1 MVAVRWRKVLR
12 ELRTSRMR
20 TLLVVLSIAVGVFA
34 FGLIAASRLAVTREL
49 RSSFLATNPASATLH
64 TELFDDD
71 LIESVERVAGVA
83 DAQGSRVINSRLQVG
98 PNAWQDLRLYVLP
111 EDGARP
117 INRVT
122 PWAGAWPAP
131 EKALL
136 VERASLDKT
145 GTAVGDTV
153 VIELPTGEQRRLPIV
168 GLAHDLSLPPAV
180 IAGQAFGYISIDTL
194 DWFGLR
200 RGYDRMQIV
209 VSTGREDEAHI
220 QAVAATVA
228 DKIERSGRSVDVI
241 DVPTPLQHPVEDIL
255 PTILLVLSILA
266 VLALLMSA
274 FLIINTIGAILA
286 QQMRQIGVMKAIG
299 ARTQQIMQLYL
310 GMVLLFG
317 TLALLLALPLS
328 ALGATLL
335 SRFIAGQFNVDI
347 HGLAMPIEVLL
358 LMIAASLFIPT
369 LAALP
374 PILATARISVRD
386 ALDGTSPGATPNA
399 THQNIA
405 PLRWIRRGLTGIAG
419 SNISFIL
426 AFRNTFRRKGRLI
439 RTLAALT
446 LAGGVFISV
455 LTVRGSLELTLDEN
469 IQAKRFDIEVQLSR
483 PYRSERIEQIA
494 GSIAGIVAVES
505 WSRARAYPL
514 RADGSEGEAINLVAL
529 PAASDWIQPRLLAG
543 RWLVPGDERAIVVS
557 SNFRIK
563 EPALEVGDWLTLEI
577 GEREERWQ
585 IVGVNE
591 EFQPPLNPA
600 LGYIDYAAFTRL
612 THQSGE
618 TTSLRIETARH
629 DPAGHAEVV
638 NALNAALA
646 TEQVRVQLIRSTS
659 EDRAIFS
666 ERFNILTVVLS
677 MMATLIGV
685 VGGLGLMGTMSINV
699 IERTREIGVMRA
711 VGASDPAVRRIIVTE
726 GLTVG
731 LLAWISGVL
740 LSFPVSNLLCYQIG
754 NTLLNTALIYD
765 YASYAVVIWL
775 VLVLLIATGASIIPA
790 NNAVRLTVREVLAYE

>member
-1 MVAVRWRKVLR
+1 MLPIRWRKVLR
-12 ELRTSRMR
+12 ELSTSRMR

-34 FGLIAASRLAVTREL
+34 FGLITASRIAVTREL

-64 TELFDDD
+64 TELFDEE
-71 LIESVERVAGVA
+71 LIDSVERIPGVA
-83 DAQGSRVINSRLQVG
+83 DAQGSRVINSRVQIG
-98 PNAWQDLRLYVLP
+98 PDAWQDLRLYVLP

-122 PWAGAWPAP
+122 PRQGAWPVP

-136 VERASLDKT
+136 IERASLGKT
-145 GTAVGDTV
+145 GAAVGDTV
-153 VIELPTGEQRRLPIV
+153 VIELPDGKQRSLPIA

-194 DWFGLR
+194 NWLGQS

-209 VSTGREDEAHI
+209 VSERREDEAHI
-220 QAVAATVA
+220 QAVATTVA
-228 DKIERSGRSVDVI
+228 DKIERSGRMVDVI

-255 PTILLVLSILA
+255 PTILLLLSILA

-299 ARTQQIMQLYL
+299 ARTQQIIQLYL
-310 GMVLLFG
+310 GMVLIFGGLAMLVALPFG
-317 TLALLLALPLS
+317 TLA
-328 ALGATLL
+328 ATAL

-347 HGLAMPIEVLL
+347 HGLVMPLEALL
-358 LMIAASLFIPT
+358 LMLAASLFIPA

-374 PILATARISVRD
+374 PILSTARISVRD
-386 ALDGTSPGATPNA
+386 ALDGMVQAGAPRGSG
-399 THQNIA
+399 QSIA
-405 PLRWIRRGLTGIAG
+405 PLRWIRRGLARMAG
-419 SNISFIL
+419 SSVSFIL

-469 IQAKRFDIEVQLSR
+469 IQAKRFDIEVRLSR
-483 PYRSERIEQIA
+483 PYRSERVEQLA
-494 GSIAGIVAVES
+494 GSIPGVVAVES
-505 WSRARAYPL
+505 WSRGRAYPL
-514 RADGSEGEAINLVAL
+514 RADGSEGEEINLIAL
-529 PAASDWIQPRLLAG
+529 PADSDWIQPRLLEG
-543 RWLVPGDERAIVVS
+543 RWLVPDDRRAIVVS
-557 SNFRIK
+557 SNFRLK
-563 EPALEVGDWLTLEI
+563 EPDLDVGDWVTLEI
-577 GEREERWQ
+577 NEREERWQ

-600 LGYIDYAAFTRL
+600 LGYVDYDTFTRI
-612 THQSGE
+612 THESGE
-618 TTSLRIETARH
+618 TTSLRIETLRH

-646 TEQVRVQLIRSTS
+646 EEQVRVQLIRSTS

-666 ERFNILTVVLS
+666 ERFNILTAVLS

-711 VGASDPAVRRIIVTE
+711 VGASDTAIRRIVVME
-726 GLTVG
+726 GMTVG
-731 LLAWISGVL
+731 LLAWISGIL
-740 LSFPVSNLLCYQIG
+740 LSLPISNVLCYQIG
-754 NTLLNTALIYD
+754 VTLLNTALIYD
-765 YASYAVVIWL
+765 YAGYAVLIWL
-775 VLVLLIATGASIIPA
+775 GLVLLIAAGASIIPA